1 MKNVLFIAP
10 TTYQLPLTEN
20 LKKKFITLS
29 EVCNVSVLA
38 FANSKTFLNET
49 YGNFYLNKK
58 IKNRLINYFRII
70 QISIFTTNK
79 IIKKENIDIV
89 CFQDPVSSFFSIND
103 FLEFVSVITILG
115 TYAFKFLSIDGIS
128 NFSILFLKVRRAE
141 VKIVVETHGDF
152 IETLSLEKNLVLPRL
167 YKKLFYIMAK
177 YSIGKSN
184 IIRAVSSSTE
194 QQVLDIDSSKS
205 VVRFPAWIDFKD
217 FQNIE
222 PKPLS
227 KDKFNILFIG
237 SVTDRKKPHMI
248 IEAIQRINDK
258 SYHLSI
264 VGPAPNEKY
273 FKELKDL
280 IGKSDLQNQVS
291 LIGPVDRESVKD
303 YYSTSNLMILPS
315 ISEGLARVIFE
326 SQVAMCPVLV
336 TDAPGMSD
344 IVIDGQTGYVFESNN
359 LDSLSLKIEYI
370 KNNYDEA
377 SLVAKNAK
385 GFILSNYSE
394 DNFKFSFKKLFDTV

>member
-70 QISIFTTNK
+70 QISIFTTHK

-89 CFQDPVSSFFSIND
+89 CFQDPVSSFFSI
-103 FLEFVSVITILG
+103 
-115 TYAFKFLSIDGIS
+115 
-128 NFSILFLKVRRAE
+128 LFLKARRTE
-141 VKIVVETHGDF
+141 VKIIVETHGDF

-167 YKKLFYIMAK
+167 YKKLFYIMGK

-280 IGKSDLQNQVS
+280 IDKSDLQNQVS

>member
-58 IKNRLINYFRII
+58 IKNRLLNYFRII
-70 QISIFTTNK
+70 QISIFTTHK

-89 CFQDPVSSFFSIND
+89 CFQDPVSSFFSI
-103 FLEFVSVITILG
+103 
-115 TYAFKFLSIDGIS
+115 
-128 NFSILFLKVRRAE
+128 LFLKARRTE
-141 VKIVVETHGDF
+141 VKIIVETHGDF

-258 SYHLSI
+258 SYNLSI

-280 IGKSDLQNQVS
+280 IDKSDLQNQVS

-344 IVIDGQTGYVFESNN
+344 IVIDGQTGYVFKSNN

-370 KNNYDEA
+370 NNNYDEA

>member
-70 QISIFTTNK
+70 QISIFTTHK

-89 CFQDPVSSFFSIND
+89 CFQDPVSSF
-103 FLEFVSVITILG
+103 
-115 TYAFKFLSIDGIS
+115 
-128 NFSILFLKVRRAE
+128 FSILFLKVRRAE

-248 IEAIQRINDK
+248 IEAIERSNDK
-258 SYHLSI
+258 SYNLSI

-280 IGKSDLQNQVS
+280 IDKSDLQNQVS

-370 KNNYDEA
+370 KNNYEEA

>member
-38 FANSKTFLNET
+38 FANNKTVLNET

-58 IKNRLINYFRII
+58 ISNRFINYFRII
-70 QISIFTTNK
+70 QISIFTTYK
-79 IIKKENIDIV
+79 IVKKEKIDIV
-89 CFQDPVSSFFSIND
+89 CFQDPVSSFFSI
-103 FLEFVSVITILG
+103 
-115 TYAFKFLSIDGIS
+115 
-128 NFSILFLKVRRAE
+128 LFLKARGAD
-141 VKIVVETHGDF
+141 VKIIVETHGDF
-152 IETLSLEKNLVLPRL
+152 IETLSLEKNLLLPRL

-194 QQVLDIDSSKS
+194 KQVLDIDSSKS
-205 VVRFPAWIDFKD
+205 IVRFPAWVDFKD
-217 FQNIE
+217 FKNVE
-222 PKPLS
+222 PGSFS

-248 IEAIQRINDK
+248 IEAIQIINDE

-264 VGPAPNEKY
+264 VGPTPNDKY
-273 FKELKDL
+273 FLELKDV
-280 IGKSDLQNQVS
+280 IDKSGLQNQVS
-291 LIGPVDRESVKD
+291 FTGAVDRESVKE

-326 SQVAMCPVLV
+326 SQVASCPVLV
-336 TDAPGMSD
+336 TDAPGMGD

-359 LDSLSLKIEYI
+359 IDSLIAKIVYI
-370 KNNYDEA
+370 KNNYEEA

-385 GFILSNYSE
+385 EFILSNFSE

>member
-10 TTYQLPLTEN
+10 TTYQLPITEN

-58 IKNRLINYFRII
+58 IKNRLLNYFRII
-70 QISIFTTNK
+70 QISIFTTHK

-89 CFQDPVSSFFSIND
+89 CFQDPVSSFFSI
-103 FLEFVSVITILG
+103 
-115 TYAFKFLSIDGIS
+115 
-128 NFSILFLKVRRAE
+128 LFLKVRRAE
-141 VKIVVETHGDF
+141 VKIIVETHGDF
-152 IETLSLEKNLVLPRL
+152 IETLSLEKNLVLPML
-167 YKKLFYIMAK
+167 YKKLFYVMAK

-194 QQVLDIDSSKS
+194 KQVLDIDSSKS

-258 SYHLSI
+258 SYNLSI

-280 IGKSDLQNQVS
+280 IDKSDLQNQVS

-370 KNNYDEA
+370 KNNYEEA

>member
-70 QISIFTTNK
+70 QISIFTTHK

-89 CFQDPVSSFFSIND
+89 CFQDPVSSF
-103 FLEFVSVITILG
+103 
-115 TYAFKFLSIDGIS
+115 
-128 NFSILFLKVRRAE
+128 FSILFLKVRRAE

-152 IETLSLEKNLVLPRL
+152 IETLSLEKNLVLPSL

-194 QQVLDIDSSKS
+194 KQVLDIDSSKS

-264 VGPAPNEKY
+264 VGPAPNEIY

-280 IGKSDLQNQVS
+280 IDKSDLQNQVS

-370 KNNYDEA
+370 KNNYEEA

>member
-70 QISIFTTNK
+70 QISIFTTHK

-89 CFQDPVSSFFSIND
+89 CFQDPVSSFFSI
-103 FLEFVSVITILG
+103 
-115 TYAFKFLSIDGIS
+115 
-128 NFSILFLKVRRAE
+128 LFLKVRRAE
-141 VKIVVETHGDF
+141 VKIIVETHGDF

-194 QQVLDIDSSKS
+194 KQVLDIDSSKS

-280 IGKSDLQNQVS
+280 IDKSDLQNQVS

-370 KNNYDEA
+370 NNNYDEA

>member
-70 QISIFTTNK
+70 QISIFTTHK

-89 CFQDPVSSFFSIND
+89 CFQDPVSSFFSI
-103 FLEFVSVITILG
+103 
-115 TYAFKFLSIDGIS
+115 
-128 NFSILFLKVRRAE
+128 LFLKVRRSE
-141 VKIVVETHGDF
+141 VKIIVETHGDF

-280 IGKSDLQNQVS
+280 IDKSDLQNQVS

>member
-70 QISIFTTNK
+70 QISIFTTHK

-89 CFQDPVSSFFSIND
+89 CFQDPVSSFFSI
-103 FLEFVSVITILG
+103 
-115 TYAFKFLSIDGIS
+115 
-128 NFSILFLKVRRAE
+128 LFLKVRRGE

-280 IGKSDLQNQVS
+280 IDKSDLQNQVS

-344 IVIDGQTGYVFESNN
+344 IVIDGQTGYVFKSNN

>member
-49 YGNFYLNKK
+49 YGSFYLNKK

-70 QISIFTTNK
+70 QISIFTTHK

-89 CFQDPVSSFFSIND
+89 CFQDPVSSF
-103 FLEFVSVITILG
+103 
-115 TYAFKFLSIDGIS
+115 
-128 NFSILFLKVRRAE
+128 FSILFLKVRRAE

-258 SYHLSI
+258 SYNLSI

-280 IGKSDLQNQVS
+280 IDKSDLQNQVS
-291 LIGPVDRESVKD
+291 LIGPVDRENVKD

-370 KNNYDEA
+370 KNNYEEA

>member
-70 QISIFTTNK
+70 QISIFTTHK

-89 CFQDPVSSFFSIND
+89 CFQDPVSSFFSI
-103 FLEFVSVITILG
+103 
-115 TYAFKFLSIDGIS
+115 
-128 NFSILFLKVRRAE
+128 LFLKVRRAE
-141 VKIVVETHGDF
+141 VKIIVETHGDF

-194 QQVLDIDSSKS
+194 KQVLDIDSSKS

-280 IGKSDLQNQVS
+280 IDKSDLQNQVS

-303 YYSTSNLMILPS
+303 YYSSSNLMILPS

-370 KNNYDEA
+370 NNNYDEA

>member
-70 QISIFTTNK
+70 QISIFTTHK

-89 CFQDPVSSFFSIND
+89 CFQDPVSSF
-103 FLEFVSVITILG
+103 
-115 TYAFKFLSIDGIS
+115 
-128 NFSILFLKVRRAE
+128 FSILFLKVRRAE

-152 IETLSLEKNLVLPRL
+152 IETLSLEKNLFLPRL

-222 PKPLS
+222 PKPFS

-258 SYHLSI
+258 SYNLSI

-280 IGKSDLQNQVS
+280 IDKSDLQNQVS

>member
-38 FANSKTFLNET
+38 FANSKTFFNET

-70 QISIFTTNK
+70 QISIFTTHK

-89 CFQDPVSSFFSIND
+89 CFQDPVSSFFSI
-103 FLEFVSVITILG
+103 
-115 TYAFKFLSIDGIS
+115 
-128 NFSILFLKVRRAE
+128 LFLKVRRAE
-141 VKIVVETHGDF
+141 VKIIVETHGDF

-258 SYHLSI
+258 SYNLSI

-280 IGKSDLQNQVS
+280 IDKLGLQNQVS

-303 YYSTSNLMILPS
+303 YYSSSNLMILPS

-370 KNNYDEA
+370 NNNYDEA

>member
-38 FANSKTFLNET
+38 FANSKTFFNET

-70 QISIFTTNK
+70 QISIFTTYK

-89 CFQDPVSSFFSIND
+89 CFQDPVSSF
-103 FLEFVSVITILG
+103 
-115 TYAFKFLSIDGIS
+115 
-128 NFSILFLKVRRAE
+128 FSILFLKVRRAE

-258 SYHLSI
+258 SYNLSI

-273 FKELKDL
+273 FKEVKDL
-280 IGKSDLQNQVS
+280 IDKSDLQNQVS

>member
-70 QISIFTTNK
+70 QISIFTTHK

-89 CFQDPVSSFFSIND
+89 CFQDPVSSF
-103 FLEFVSVITILG
+103 
-115 TYAFKFLSIDGIS
+115 
-128 NFSILFLKVRRAE
+128 FSILFLKVRRAE

-152 IETLSLEKNLVLPRL
+152 IETLSLEKNLVLPML

-248 IEAIQRINDK
+248 IEAIQRIYDK

-280 IGKSDLQNQVS
+280 IDKSDLQNQVS

-370 KNNYDEA
+370 KNNYEEA

>member
-70 QISIFTTNK
+70 QISIFTTHK

-89 CFQDPVSSFFSIND
+89 CFQDPVSSF
-103 FLEFVSVITILG
+103 
-115 TYAFKFLSIDGIS
+115 
-128 NFSILFLKVRRAE
+128 FSILFLKVRRAE

-152 IETLSLEKNLVLPRL
+152 IETLSLEKNLVIPRL

-273 FKELKDL
+273 FKELKEL
-280 IGKSDLQNQVS
+280 IDKSDLQNQVS

>member
-70 QISIFTTNK
+70 QISIFTTHK

-89 CFQDPVSSFFSIND
+89 CFQDPVSSFFSI
-103 FLEFVSVITILG
+103 
-115 TYAFKFLSIDGIS
+115 
-128 NFSILFLKVRRAE
+128 LFLKARRSE
-141 VKIVVETHGDF
+141 VKIIVETHGDF

-222 PKPLS
+222 PKPFS

>member
-10 TTYQLPLTEN
+10 TSYQLPLTEN

-70 QISIFTTNK
+70 QISIFTTHK

-89 CFQDPVSSFFSIND
+89 CFQDPVSSF
-103 FLEFVSVITILG
+103 
-115 TYAFKFLSIDGIS
+115 
-128 NFSILFLKVRRAE
+128 FSILFLKVRRAE

-222 PKPLS
+222 PKPFS

-280 IGKSDLQNQVS
+280 IDKSDLQNQVS
-291 LIGPVDRESVKD
+291 LIGPVDRESVKE

>member
-70 QISIFTTNK
+70 QISIFTTHK
-79 IIKKENIDIV
+79 IIKKENIDTV
-89 CFQDPVSSFFSIND
+89 CFQDPVSSF
-103 FLEFVSVITILG
+103 
-115 TYAFKFLSIDGIS
+115 
-128 NFSILFLKVRRAE
+128 FSILFLKVRRAE

-258 SYHLSI
+258 SYNLSI

-273 FKELKDL
+273 FKELIDL
-280 IGKSDLQNQVS
+280 IDKSDLQNQVS

>member
-70 QISIFTTNK
+70 QISIFTTHK

-89 CFQDPVSSFFSIND
+89 CFQDPVSSF
-103 FLEFVSVITILG
+103 
-115 TYAFKFLSIDGIS
+115 
-128 NFSILFLKVRRAE
+128 FSILFLKVRRAE

-222 PKPLS
+222 PKPPS

-248 IEAIQRINDK
+248 IEAIQRIYDK

-280 IGKSDLQNQVS
+280 IDKSDLQNQVS

-344 IVIDGQTGYVFESNN
+344 IVIDGQTGYVFESND

-370 KNNYDEA
+370 KNNYEEA

>member
-70 QISIFTTNK
+70 QISIFTTHK

-89 CFQDPVSSFFSIND
+89 CFQDPVSSFFSI
-103 FLEFVSVITILG
+103 
-115 TYAFKFLSIDGIS
+115 
-128 NFSILFLKVRRAE
+128 LFLKARRTE
-141 VKIVVETHGDF
+141 VKIIVETHGDF

-167 YKKLFYIMAK
+167 YKKLFYIMGK

-258 SYHLSI
+258 SYNLSI

-280 IGKSDLQNQVS
+280 IDKSDLQNQVS

-344 IVIDGQTGYVFESNN
+344 IVIDGQTGYVFKSNN

-370 KNNYDEA
+370 NNNYDEA

>member
-70 QISIFTTNK
+70 QISIFTTYK

-89 CFQDPVSSFFSIND
+89 CFQDPVSSF
-103 FLEFVSVITILG
+103 
-115 TYAFKFLSIDGIS
+115 
-128 NFSILFLKVRRAE
+128 FSILFLKVRRAE

-152 IETLSLEKNLVLPRL
+152 IETLSLEKNLVLPML

-280 IGKSDLQNQVS
+280 IDKSDLQNQVS

>member
-70 QISIFTTNK
+70 QISIFTTHK

-89 CFQDPVSSFFSIND
+89 CFQDPVSSF
-103 FLEFVSVITILG
+103 
-115 TYAFKFLSIDGIS
+115 
-128 NFSILFLKVRRAE
+128 FSILFLKVRRAE

-152 IETLSLEKNLVLPRL
+152 IETLSLEKNLVLPSL

-258 SYHLSI
+258 SYNLSI

-280 IGKSDLQNQVS
+280 IDKSDLQNQVS

-359 LDSLSLKIEYI
+359 LDSLSLRIEYI

>member
-70 QISIFTTNK
+70 QISIFTTHK

-89 CFQDPVSSFFSIND
+89 CFQDPVSSF
-103 FLEFVSVITILG
+103 
-115 TYAFKFLSIDGIS
+115 
-128 NFSILFLKVRRAE
+128 FSILFLKVRRAE

-222 PKPLS
+222 PKPPS

-280 IGKSDLQNQVS
+280 IDKSDLQNQVS

>member
-70 QISIFTTNK
+70 QISIFTTHK

-89 CFQDPVSSFFSIND
+89 CFQDPVSSF
-103 FLEFVSVITILG
+103 
-115 TYAFKFLSIDGIS
+115 
-128 NFSILFLKVRRAE
+128 FSILFLKVRRAE

-280 IGKSDLQNQVS
+280 IDKSDLQNQVS

-359 LDSLSLKIEYI
+359 LDSLYLKIEYI

>member
-70 QISIFTTNK
+70 QISIFTTHK

-89 CFQDPVSSFFSIND
+89 CFQDPVSSF
-103 FLEFVSVITILG
+103 
-115 TYAFKFLSIDGIS
+115 
-128 NFSILFLKVRRAE
+128 FSILFLKVRRAE

-152 IETLSLEKNLVLPRL
+152 IETLSLEKNLVLPSL

-280 IGKSDLQNQVS
+280 IDKSDLQNQVS

-370 KNNYDEA
+370 KNNYDEV

>member
-70 QISIFTTNK
+70 QISIFNTHR

-89 CFQDPVSSFFSIND
+89 CFQDPVSSFFSI
-103 FLEFVSVITILG
+103 
-115 TYAFKFLSIDGIS
+115 
-128 NFSILFLKVRRAE
+128 LFLKTRRSE
-141 VKIVVETHGDF
+141 VKIIVETHGDF

-222 PKPLS
+222 PNPLS

-280 IGKSDLQNQVS
+280 IDKSDLQNQVS

>member
-70 QISIFTTNK
+70 QISIFTTHK

-89 CFQDPVSSFFSIND
+89 CFQDPVSSF
-103 FLEFVSVITILG
+103 
-115 TYAFKFLSIDGIS
+115 
-128 NFSILFLKVRRAE
+128 FSILFLKVRRAE

-152 IETLSLEKNLVLPRL
+152 IETLSLERNLVLPSL

-258 SYHLSI
+258 SYNLSI

-280 IGKSDLQNQVS
+280 IDKSDLQNQVS

-359 LDSLSLKIEYI
+359 LDSLVSKIEYI
-370 KNNYDEA
+370 KSNHEEA
-377 SLVAKNAK
+377 SFVAKNAK

>member
-58 IKNRLINYFRII
+58 IENRLLNYFRII
-70 QISIFTTNK
+70 QISIFTTYK

-89 CFQDPVSSFFSIND
+89 CFQDPVSSF
-103 FLEFVSVITILG
+103 
-115 TYAFKFLSIDGIS
+115 
-128 NFSILFLKVRRAE
+128 FSILFLKVRRAE

-280 IGKSDLQNQVS
+280 IDKSDLQNQVS

>member
-70 QISIFTTNK
+70 QISIFTTHK

-89 CFQDPVSSFFSIND
+89 CFQDPVSSF
-103 FLEFVSVITILG
+103 
-115 TYAFKFLSIDGIS
+115 
-128 NFSILFLKVRRAE
+128 FSILFLKVRRAE

-222 PKPLS
+222 PKPIS

-258 SYHLSI
+258 SYNLSI

-280 IGKSDLQNQVS
+280 IDKSDLQNQVS

>member
-70 QISIFTTNK
+70 QISIFTTHK

-89 CFQDPVSSFFSIND
+89 CFQDPVSSF
-103 FLEFVSVITILG
+103 
-115 TYAFKFLSIDGIS
+115 
-128 NFSILFLKVRRAE
+128 FSILFLKVRRAE

-152 IETLSLEKNLVLPRL
+152 IETLSLEKNLVLPML

-280 IGKSDLQNQVS
+280 IDKSDLQNQVS

-303 YYSTSNLMILPS
+303 YYSISNLMILPS

-344 IVIDGQTGYVFESNN
+344 IVIDGQTGYVFKSNN

>member
-70 QISIFTTNK
+70 QISIFTTHK

-89 CFQDPVSSFFSIND
+89 CFQDPVSSF
-103 FLEFVSVITILG
+103 
-115 TYAFKFLSIDGIS
+115 
-128 NFSILFLKVRRAE
+128 FSILFLKVRRAE

-258 SYHLSI
+258 SYNLSI

-280 IGKSDLQNQVS
+280 IDKSDLQNQVS

-385 GFILSNYSE
+385 GFILTNYSE

>member
-70 QISIFTTNK
+70 QISIFTTHK

-89 CFQDPVSSFFSIND
+89 CFQDPVSSF
-103 FLEFVSVITILG
+103 
-115 TYAFKFLSIDGIS
+115 
-128 NFSILFLKVRRAE
+128 FSILFLKVRRAE

-167 YKKLFYIMAK
+167 YKNLFYIMAK

-258 SYHLSI
+258 SYNLSI

-280 IGKSDLQNQVS
+280 IDKSDLQNQVS

-370 KNNYDEA
+370 KNNYEEA

>member
-70 QISIFTTNK
+70 QISIFTTHK

-89 CFQDPVSSFFSIND
+89 CFQDPVSSF
-103 FLEFVSVITILG
+103 
-115 TYAFKFLSIDGIS
+115 
-128 NFSILFLKVRRAE
+128 FSILFLKVRRAE

-258 SYHLSI
+258 SYNLSI

-280 IGKSDLQNQVS
+280 IDKSDLQNQVS

-359 LDSLSLKIEYI
+359 LDSLSLKIQYI
-370 KNNYDEA
+370 KNNYEEA

>member
-70 QISIFTTNK
+70 QISIFTTHK
-79 IIKKENIDIV
+79 IIKKENIDII
-89 CFQDPVSSFFSIND
+89 CFQDPVSSF
-103 FLEFVSVITILG
+103 
-115 TYAFKFLSIDGIS
+115 
-128 NFSILFLKVRRAE
+128 FSILFLKVRRAE

-280 IGKSDLQNQVS
+280 IDKSDLQNQVS

-370 KNNYDEA
+370 KNNFDEA